1 MHEEVNE
8 WTGDVLQ
15 RKKYADFLTQYL
27 IAKKDPFVIN
37 INAPWG
43 SGKTFFIEHWCED
56 LKKEYPCVLFNAW
69 ENDFSN
75 DPLLSVISHIKE
87 SLQSYLSVSD
97 KEDEAIKSG
106 LFSIGR
112 LIKSV
117 IPILAKAAASKAIG
131 ESGYKEI
138 SDFMTE
144 KDEESV
150 TAIVG
155 KVTEELVENNKAA
168 KDAIKNFQISLADL
182 IEKLTCDQGHLKK
195 PLFIFIDELDR
206 CRPLYAIE
214 LLERIKHLFGVPGIV
229 FVIAT
234 DTEQLKHSVNA
245 IYGSGFDSNIYLRRF
260 FDQSYTLS
268 LPDYIE
274 YAKLLF
280 QEFDSDLVNRFAQ
293 IDISASGDERSY
305 WFHSGV
311 GRGEYSES
319 NADTFTIEKN
329 DLAELVLLFSLF
341 SAFFKLDLRTQK
353 QCYEK
358 ILAITSSVPFGE
370 ELHFA
375 YLVFLVMLET
385 KDPVVFKEY
394 FSFGKDQGYEK
405 TELIKTKFSSFHN
418 IRIRE
423 RLYHAIDFVGFYSK
437 YAFAEPDEISTAMGA
452 STGSSA
458 DARLL
463 MSIKNNQGNMKLY
476 GKWVLLACNLD

>member
-1 MHEEVNE
+1 MHEEINE
-8 WTGDVLQ
+8 WSGDVLR

-27 IAKKDPFVIN
+27 VAKEGPFVIN

-56 LKKEYPCVLFNAW
+56 LKKEHPCVLFNAW

-131 ESGYKEI
+131 ELGYKEI
-138 SDFMTE
+138 SDLITE

-155 KVTEELVENNKAA
+155 RVTEELVENNKAA

-234 DTEQLKHSVNA
+234 DTEQLKHSINA
-245 IYGSGFDSNIYLRRF
+245 IYGSGFDSTTYLRRF

-274 YAKLLF
+274 HAKLLF
-280 QEFDSDLVNRFAQ
+280 QEFDPDLVNKFVQ
-293 IDISASGDERSY
+293 IGISLSGDEKRN
-305 WFHSGV
+305 WVNIG
-311 GRGEYSES
+311 G
-319 NADTFTIEKN
+319 
-329 DLAELVLLFSLF
+329 
-341 SAFFKLDLRTQK
+341 DLRK
-353 QCYEK
+353 
-358 ILAITSSVPFGE
+358 
-370 ELHFA
+370 
-375 YLVFLVMLET
+375 
-385 KDPVVFKEY
+385 
-394 FSFGKDQGYEK
+394 
-405 TELIKTKFSSFHN
+405 
-418 IRIRE
+418 R
-423 RLYHAIDFVGFYSK
+423 
-437 YAFAEPDEISTAMGA
+437 
-452 STGSSA
+452 
-458 DARLL
+458 
-463 MSIKNNQGNMKLY
+463 
-476 GKWVLLACNLD
+476 